1 MLFGKAA
8 IYFDEVVRRGALRRA
23 ADSLRIAPSAI
34 DRQILQL
41 EEEIGAPL
49 FERTSSGMRMTAAG
63 ELLVDGVR
71 RWRRDFQRIQSEIDN
86 LIGLRRGEVTI
97 GIIEG
102 AAEFLATCLT
112 SFRETY
118 PGIHFRIEVGGAY
131 AVVEQVLRN
140 EIDLGITFNPPE
152 NPSVRVERTLLYGLG
167 VVTPPD
173 HPLATQQ
180 SVNLFE
186 CVGYPMIIPNENLSL
201 RRMLDKLWQANMTG
215 QVRGIAEVN
224 NTRTMK
230 ALVQDGIGIGWLTE
244 FDVMKELK
252 EGSLVFVPVAGEGL
266 EASSLSLITGGGR
279 SMSVP
284 ASLFCQHVSSGM
296 EQLGAPIV

>member
-23 ADSLRIAPSAI
+23 ADTLRIAPSAI

-41 EEEIGAPL
+41 EQEIGAPL
-49 FERTSSGMRMTAAG
+49 FERTASGMRMTAAG

-86 LIGLRRGEVTI
+86 LVGLRRGEVTI
-97 GIIEG
+97 GIVEG
-102 AAEFLATCLT
+102 AAEFVAGCLATFRT
-112 SFRETY
+112 SF
-118 PGIHFRIEVGGAY
+118 PGIHFEIVVGGAY
-131 AVVEQVLRN
+131 SVVEQLQRN
-140 EIDLGITFNPPE
+140 EIDLGLTFNPPE

-167 VVTPPD
+167 VIARPD
-173 HPLATQQ
+173 HPLARRGLV
-180 SVNLFE
+180 SLHD
-186 CVGYPMIIPNENLSL
+186 CLDYPMIIPSENLSL
-201 RRMLDKLWQANMTG
+201 RRMLDTLWQMSLSG

-230 ALVQDGIGIGWLTE
+230 ALVAEGIGIGWLTE
-244 FDVMKELK
+244 FDIIKEQR
-252 EGSLVFVPVAGEGL
+252 EGSLVYVPVDDEGC
-266 EASSLSLITGGGR
+266 ASSNLSLITAGGR

-284 ASLFCQHVSSGM
+284 ASLFCQHVSAAM
-296 EQLGAPIV
+296 ETLGAPIV